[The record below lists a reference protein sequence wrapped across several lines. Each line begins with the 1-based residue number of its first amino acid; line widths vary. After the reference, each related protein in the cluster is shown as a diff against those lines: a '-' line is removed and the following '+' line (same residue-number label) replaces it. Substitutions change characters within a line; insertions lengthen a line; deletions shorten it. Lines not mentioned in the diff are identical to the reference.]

1 MVVHGRDFRFAFRI
15 LARNPSFTVVSVV
28 LLALGIGANTAIFSI
43 VHAVLLRP
51 LPYERPHQLVLF
63 WEHFPSAGNIPTSE
77 GGFLEWERRSREVF
91 AGMAAFRNQKVAWTG
106 KGEPQRLDALRIT
119 PGLLPLLG
127 TAPVLGRGFFDEEGR
142 PGAAPAALLSHGLWQ
157 RSFASDEQVL
167 GEVIQLDGMP
177 HTIIGVLPPQ
187 FLFPPP
193 LDLRGNVRET
203 QADVFLP
210 LICDP
215 GSRLLR
221 NTYALARLKSGLNLV
236 QADSHLENVAFD
248 LSEEFPNVNPE
259 GLGVTLL
266 PLHEQG
272 VQHSRTAL
280 LALLVSVAL
289 ILLIACFN
297 VANLLLARAS
307 GRFKEMA
314 VRMALGADRRSIIAQ
329 LLTESLVL
337 AALGSAAGLLAARL
351 SQQALLKLGAGHIP
365 LLQTVSVNAP
375 VLLFTLS
382 IAALT
387 GIVFGLA
394 PALQVSRP
402 DLNESLKEGSRGTSG
417 GLQRQRLRTA
427 MVVAEVALAVVLL
440 VGAGLLLKSFL
451 QLLETDLGFRTGK
464 VLTAQIEL
472 PAANYSRPDQ
482 VMQFYRRLAADAQ
495 SLPGVVQAG
504 LARYLPLSGT
514 SRLIALAIEGKP
526 ASTVE
531 EQQARVAHFN
541 WVDNRYLEALQI
553 PLLQGRLFSAQD
565 GPESPPVFLIDQSL
579 AQRHWPD
586 GSALGARIA
595 TANEWGEVV
604 GIVGDVK
611 QSGLEER
618 TPLVYAP
625 VSQQSNRSMHLVL
638 QAAQAPE
645 DLIVPLRQRVAA
657 IDAGLPVQFR
667 RLDSYLS
674 DAQSNRRSPTV
685 LLGIFAALALLL
697 AVVGLYSV
705 LSYLVNQR
713 SQEIGVRMAMGARRS
728 DIVKLI
734 SGQMAALVLSGVLLG
749 LAGAYA
755 LASTLSGLLYAV
767 RPDDPWIYSAV
778 ALLFTAVAA
787 MAAYLPA
794 RKACRVDPLTALRSE

>member
-1 MVVHGRDFRFAFRI
+1 MLGRDFRFALRI
-15 LARNPSFTVVSVV
+15 LARNPSFTVVSVI
-28 LLALGIGANTAIFSI
+28 LLALGIGANTAIFSV

-51 LPYERPHQLVLF
+51 LPYDDPHQLVLF

-77 GGFLEWERRSREVF
+77 GGFLEWERRSQEVF
-91 AGMAAFRNQKVAWTG
+91 AGMAAFRNQRVAWTG
-106 KGEPQRLDALRIT
+106 KGEPARLDALRIT
-119 PGLLPLLG
+119 SGLLPLLG
-127 TAPVLGRGFFDEEGR
+127 AAPLLGRGFADEEDQ
-142 PGAAPAALLSHGLWQ
+142 PGAAPVALLSYGLWQ
-157 RSFASDEQVL
+157 RQFGSDEQVS
-167 GEVIQLDGMP
+167 GQVIQLDGVA
-177 HTIIGVLPPQ
+177 HTVIGVLPQQ

-193 LDLRGNVRET
+193 LDLRGSVRET
-203 QADVFLP
+203 QADIFLP

-215 GSRLLR
+215 ESRLLR
-221 NTYALARLKSGLNLV
+221 NTYALARLKSGLNPA
-236 QADSHLENVAFD
+236 QADRHLDNVAFD
-248 LSEEFPNVNPE
+248 LSEEFPNVNPS

-272 VQHSRTAL
+272 VQQSRTAL
-280 LALLVSVAL
+280 LVLLGSVAL

-314 VRMALGADRRSIIAQ
+314 IRMAMGASRRSIIGQ

-337 AALGSAAGLLAARL
+337 AALGSAAGLLVARL

-365 LLQTVSVNAP
+365 LLQTVSVNAT

-382 IAALT
+382 IAVAT

-394 PALQVSRP
+394 PALQISSP
-402 DLNESLKEGSRGTSG
+402 DLNQALKEGSRGTSSG
-417 GLQRQRLRTA
+417 SQRQRLRTA
-427 MVVAEVALAVVLL
+427 LVVAEVALAVVLL

-451 QLLETDLGFRTGK
+451 QLLETDLGFRPGQ
-464 VLTAQIEL
+464 VLVAQIEL
-472 PAANYSRPDQ
+472 PAAHYSRPDQ
-482 VMQFYRRLAADAQ
+482 AERFYDRLVADAQ
-495 SLPGVVQAG
+495 SLPGVLHAG

-579 AQRHWPD
+579 ARRHWPD

-595 TANEWGEVV
+595 TGNAWGQVV

-611 QSGLEER
+611 QRGLEER

-625 VSQQSNRSMHLVL
+625 VAQQPSRSMHLVMRT
-638 QAAQAPE
+638 AQAPE
-645 DLIVPLRQRVAA
+645 DLIVPLRQRLAA
-657 IDAGLPVQFR
+657 LDAGLPVQFR
-667 RLDSYLS
+667 RLDSYLF
-674 DAQSNRRSPTV
+674 DAQANRRSPTV
-685 LLGIFAALALLL
+685 LLGIFASLALLL

-713 SQEIGVRMAMGARRS
+713 CQEIGVRVAMGARRS

-734 SGQMAALVLSGVLLG
+734 SGQMAVLVLTGVLLG
-749 LAGAYA
+749 LAGAYS
-755 LASTLSGLLYAV
+755 LASTLSSLLYAV
-767 RPDDPWIYSAV
+767 RPDDPWIYAAV
-778 ALLFTAVAA
+778 ALLFVAVAA
-787 MAAYLPA
+787 LAAYLPA
-794 RKACRVDPLTALRSE
+794 RRACRVDPLRALRTE